1 MEESWQPGFS
11 SESLTGFS
19 FKSVTGFN
27 SKSGTGFSPKSLTG
41 LSSKSV
47 TDFISKPVTD
57 LISKPVTGFVSKPAS
72 RVPQEEGGRVLGC
85 TQGFHPRLPCR
96 AGSAPA
102 LGSLRDAADAGGLQ
116 EGGENPARY
125 GKQGILFQMGLGEGG
140 RWGGRMKHAP
150 GSVLFR
156 FEVFKLQILMRKI
169 VSSIQNSA

>member
-1 MEESWQPGFS
+1 MEESGQPGFS
-11 SESLTGFS
+11 TESLTGFS

-47 TDFISKPVTD
+47 TDFISKPVAD

-72 RVPQEEGGRVLGC
+72 RAPQEEGGRVLGC

-102 LGSLRDAADAGGLQ
+102 LDPCGMQRMLGGCRRGGKTQPDTESKGFYSKWGLGRVG
-116 EGGENPARY
+116 GGE
-125 GKQGILFQMGLGEGG
+125 GE
-140 RWGGRMKHAP
+140 
-150 GSVLFR
+150 
-156 FEVFKLQILMRKI
+156 
-169 VSSIQNSA
+169 

>member
-1 MEESWQPGFS
+1 MEESGQPGSS

-47 TDFISKPVTD
+47 TDFISKPVAD

-72 RVPQEEGGRVLGC
+72 RAPQEEGGRVLGC

-116 EGGENPARY
+116 E
-125 GKQGILFQMGLGEGG
+125 EGG
-140 RWGGRMKHAP
+140 KPSQIRKARDFIPNGAWGGWAVGRENEACP
-150 GSVLFR
+150 RERAFR
-156 FEVFKLQILMRKI
+156 I
-169 VSSIQNSA
+169 